1 MSRAHERPRR
11 ESDGGQRKDRARA
24 PQPLQVK
31 VLSQGACR
39 TWQVSQLD
47 WIILGFAAVLA
58 LLGFR
63 QGFIV
68 GALSFAGFALGAF
81 LGTRLGPLLL
91 PRGSSSPYAPA
102 FGLIGA
108 LLAGAILASGL
119 EGLGFRLRRTLI
131 IPGMG
136 LLDGI
141 FGAILG
147 AALALG
153 IVWIVAAVAG
163 QAPDA
168 GQLRA
173 DIQRSAI
180 LRRLN
185 DVLPPSGSVLNA
197 LARLDPLPS
206 ITGPS
211 ADVAAPPPAIAHT
224 AAVRRAAR
232 SIVRVDGSA
241 CGLAIEGSGWVAAPD
256 TVVTNAHVVAGE
268 QDTSVQIGGRPP
280 DLSARVLA
288 FDPTHDLAVLEVPGL
303 DLPSLASVSE
313 PASGTAGAILGYPE
327 NGPFDVQPGRIGR
340 TQSVLTEDAYGQGPV
355 SRLLTPLRGLVR
367 PGNSG
372 GALLDASGRV
382 LTTVFAATVGGRERG
397 GYGVANETVAGV
409 LHDAEARA
417 QAGERVSTGPCAAG

>member
-1 MSRAHERPRR
+1 
-11 ESDGGQRKDRARA
+11 
-24 PQPLQVK
+24 
-31 VLSQGACR
+31 
-39 TWQVSQLD
+39 VSQLD
-47 WIILGFAAVLA
+47 WIILAFAAVLA

-68 GALSFAGFALGAF
+68 GVLSFGGFALGAF

-91 PRGSSSPYAPA
+91 PRGSASPYAPA
-102 FGLIGA
+102 FGLVGA

-131 IPGMG
+131 VPGMG

-141 FGAILG
+141 LGAILG

-163 QAPDA
+163 QAPGA

-185 DVLPPSGSVLNA
+185 QVLPPSGSVLNA
-197 LARLDPLPS
+197 LSRLDPLPS

-211 ADVAAPPPAIAHT
+211 PDVAAPQPAVAHT
-224 AAVRRAAR
+224 AAVRRASR
-232 SIVRVDGSA
+232 SVVRVDGSA
-241 CGLAIEGSGWVAAPD
+241 CGLAIEGSGWVAATD
-256 TVVTNAHVVAGE
+256 IVVTNAHVVAGE
-268 QDTSVQIGGRPP
+268 QDTSVQIGGQPP
-280 DLSARVLA
+280 SLSARVLT
-288 FDPTHDLAVLEVPGL
+288 FDPTHDIAVLQVPGL
-303 DLPSLASVSE
+303 ELPALASVPE
-313 PASGTAGAILGYPE
+313 PSSGTAGAILGYPE
-327 NGPFDVQPGRIGR
+327 NGPLDVQPGRIGR
-340 TQSVLTEDAYGQGPV
+340 TQTVLTENAYGQGPV

-372 GALLDASGRV
+372 GAMVDASGRV
-382 LTTVFAATVGGRERG
+382 LTTVFAATVGAHPRG
-397 GYGVANETVAGV
+397 GYGVANETVLAA
-409 LHDAEARA
+409 LHEAEARA
-417 QAGERVSTGPCAAG
+417 QAGAGASTGPCAAG